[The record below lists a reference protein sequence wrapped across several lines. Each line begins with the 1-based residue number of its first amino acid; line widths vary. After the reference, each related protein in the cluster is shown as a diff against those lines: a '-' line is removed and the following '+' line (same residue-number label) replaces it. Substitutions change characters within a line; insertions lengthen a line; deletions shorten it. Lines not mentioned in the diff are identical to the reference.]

1 MTPQHWYEN
10 RWASLVM
17 AAILV
22 LLAWAGLARWV
33 GLDSFPSPW
42 AALGELPALIS
53 DPMAWSAIL
62 QSVGRMFAGYALA
75 LVVAVPLGLA
85 MGRSRLVYTAF
96 YPLVALAYPMPKAAL
111 MPILM
116 LWFGLGDF
124 SKILVIAL
132 GVSLPLLYH
141 SYHGATRI
149 EPKLIWVAQSM
160 GMGPLARLGKIVLP
174 ASLPEVM
181 IGCRVGVVMALIVMV
196 SSEMIARQEGIGNL
210 LFTSMDMAQYS
221 TVYAVIMLLA
231 VLGIAFDALFEFV
244 RKRCTH
250 WHDSTQSLMDKG

>member
-42 AALGELPALIS
+42 AAMGELPALIS

-160 GMGPLARLGKIVLP
+160 GMGPLGPSGQDRAAGLLAGSHDWLP
-174 ASLPEVM
+174 R
-181 IGCRVGVVMALIVMV
+181 GCRHGPDCDGVLRDDCP
-196 SSEMIARQEGIGNL
+196 SGRHRQ
-210 LFTSMDMAQYS
+210 S
-221 TVYAVIMLLA
+221 TVHLYGYGA
-231 VLGIAFDALFEFV
+231 VLHGVCRDHATGGVGHCL
-244 RKRCTH
+244 
-250 WHDSTQSLMDKG
+250 